1 MSFQAFLK
9 EIEKGLSSPVYLL
22 YASDPFLHR
31 EAIGEIKKLVP
42 HEEREFNLHIFDFS
56 AGADEK
62 TSFEQILDVANTAPF
77 FAKRRFV
84 ISLGNLQKLSKN
96 DLKRLDT
103 YVSNP
108 SPYSVFVLCHE
119 GIFKKEM
126 RERFRNLKVLSIDIR
141 EADIPSW
148 IKHRGKL
155 KGLEISDD
163 VADYL
168 LGTIG
173 LDLGLLSAEIEKISF
188 LGKQKVCVDDIS
200 EIIEGE
206 GFYTPFDLVE
216 ALEEKNT
223 EKVFR
228 IYKALRQTTEI
239 YNIIGILNWL
249 YGRYLSLKRRQRG
262 DEYFLKVF
270 EILNRA
276 DIDIKSSGR
285 DFPMEYLLVKLLRL

>member
-1 MSFQAFLK
+1 MSFHAFLK
-9 EIEKGLSSPVYLL
+9 EIEKGLPSPVYLL
-22 YASDPFLHR
+22 SASDPFLHR
-31 EAIGEIKKLVP
+31 EAIVEIKKLVP
-42 HEEREFNLHIFDFS
+42 NEEREFNLHIFDFS
-56 AGADEK
+56 IGADEK
-62 TSFEQILDVANTAPF
+62 TSFEQVLDVANTVPF

-84 ISLGNLQKLSKN
+84 VSLGNLQKLSRN
-96 DLKRLDT
+96 DLKRLDA

-126 RERFRNLKVLSIDIR
+126 RERFRGVKIMSIDIR

-148 IKHRGKL
+148 LKYRGRL

-173 LDLGLLSAEIEKISF
+173 LDFGLLSAEIEKISF

-200 EIIEGE
+200 DIIQGE

-223 EKVFR
+223 ERVFR
-228 IYKALRQTTEI
+228 IYKALRQTTET

-249 YGRYLSLKRRQRG
+249 YGRHLLLKRKQRG
-262 DEYFLKVF
+262 DEYFSKVF
-270 EILNRA
+270 EILNRV